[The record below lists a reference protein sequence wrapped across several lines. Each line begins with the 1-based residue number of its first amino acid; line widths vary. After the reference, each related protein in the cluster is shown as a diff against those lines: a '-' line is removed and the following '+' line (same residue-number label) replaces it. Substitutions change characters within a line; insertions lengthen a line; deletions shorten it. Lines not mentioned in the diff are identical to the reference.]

1 MWEWGICRH
10 FLSKSL
16 YKSNNQDNKHSRKDK
31 GTCKVYTRNEH
42 ATLWEDDGTSAGSI
56 DAGSVP
62 APPHQQ
68 VELAE
73 HLRLSVQ
80 PSEFASMNQE

>member
-1 MWEWGICRH
+1 MYIQEMNRP
-10 FLSKSL
+10 K
-16 YKSNNQDNKHSRKDK
+16 
-31 GTCKVYTRNEH
+31 
-42 ATLWEDDGTSAGSI
+42 LWEDDGTSAGSI